1 MFPHNTIRNEL
12 FQKDVRP
19 FVKVVDN
26 IAASLGQGRKG
37 EFDTAILGGM
47 TNKILQL
54 RRDVYD
60 LLPPERIKE
69 MSKEADEWAARQR
82 KRLMELRGVSQQRL
96 KAARESTSSEEELQR
111 RGEVERFT

>member
-1 MFPHNTIRNEL
+1 
-12 FQKDVRP
+12 
-19 FVKVVDN
+19 VVDN
-26 IAASLGQGRKG
+26 ISASLGQGRKG
-37 EFDTAILGGM
+37 EFDAAVLGGM

-54 RRDVYD
+54 RRDVDD

-82 KRLMELRGVSQQRL
+82 QKLKELRGVSQQRL
-96 KAARESTSSEEELQR
+96 KASRDSQSSEDEIGR